1 MEMYHFTPLGEK
13 IKQTTMYES
22 IGLDLTKSQVISFV
36 GSGGKTT
43 SIYHLANELSSLG
56 KRVIITTTTH
66 MFLPTNNVVL
76 NEDREQL
83 LKLLQTNTP
92 PVVGTPC
99 PNNKITKVSDSFYN
113 WLKTISDYLL
123 VEADGS
129 KRLPLKVPNHH
140 EPVIPPDTNL
150 TIILS
155 GLSALSHPLIDCC
168 HRWQLAAD
176 ILNCPPTHPVTPIDA
191 AKLLNEGYCK
201 KLTPPYKILLNQCT
215 TPEQEQNAVQ
225 LITHLHS
232 QGIPYNNISFGH
244 FFKSPTQ
251 IH

>member
-1 MEMYHFTPLGEK
+1 MEMYQLNSLGEK
-13 IKQTTMYES
+13 IKQNTMYES

-66 MFLPTNNVVL
+66 MFLPTNNVIL

-83 LKLLQTNTP
+83 LDLLHSNKIA
-92 PVVGTPC
+92 VVGTPC
-99 PNNKITKVSDSFYN
+99 SENKITKVSTSFYN

-155 GLSALSHPLIDCC
+155 GLTALTHPLIDCC

-176 ILNCPPTHPVTPIDA
+176 ILNCHPTHPVTPIEA
-191 AKLLNEGYCK
+191 AKLINEGYCK

-215 TPEQEQNAVQ
+215 TPEQHQNAVQ
-225 LITHLHS
+225 MIKYLHS
-232 QGIPYNNISFGH
+232 QGVSHHNISFGH
-244 FFKSPTQ
+244 FF
-251 IH
+251 